1 MRKCGI
7 ALLLTILAALP
18 LMAQRSG
25 DGFFQTAKSSIE
37 TYAFDFSL
45 SDFDIISDG
54 DYCTIAVQGFSSSSQ
69 EAGNP
74 ELPVFHQIIAVP
86 QGATPKLNFTVG
98 PTVSRS
104 LGQRLLHPAQPHQFK
119 NRPADFVIDNEVYAR
134 DAFFALP
141 AVSITELGT
150 MRGLRLL
157 RITVS
162 PFQYNPQHNVLL
174 FHSIISAEIT
184 FEGADVQ
191 ATVSE
196 LERHH
201 GISPVA
207 AVANRAAFLNLL
219 SHQRQI
225 PPKFVVVAQ
234 DTFQKALQPFLQ
246 WKRQKGFNVVEV
258 YTRGGDTCTY
268 IRSRLDS
275 LWRSATPIDLS
286 PDFIAIVGDVKH
298 IPAFGGKI
306 RIPGLAAHSTD
317 LYYAEYT
324 GDFYPEAAYGRI
336 SVADTAELTSVLNKM
351 LAYERYIFADT
362 AFLNRVTLVAGRES
376 RAPAPT
382 VTNGQINY
390 LKRTYLSQNPDFD
403 THYYYNPA
411 SETQLHQIVRDLDS
425 GASLVNYTSHC
436 LSTGWY
442 RPTFTSSGV
451 DTLSNIGKYF
461 FAVNNCCLSSRFS
474 ESRCFGEALLRK
486 SDAGAVGVIGAANE
500 TLWEEDYYW
509 ALGAKGTVSLDA
521 QYNPDRL
528 GAFDRLLHTH
538 GEPYAETATTAG
550 EMLMAGTFGLAQMG
564 MAYENYYWEIY
575 NLLGDPSLMPYF
587 GIPHNIS
594 LDYPDSVPAGTTQIA
609 LHGTPYAR
617 VALMHDTLLLASV
630 QLDSAGLATAFF
642 PQPIETDALL
652 LTATAQFCKPLMDT
666 IVVFS
671 PRVSKMVIVS
681 AAVSDSL
688 GAGVAD
694 QFVKAGNAYAFDFV
708 LKNYGGDTAKNVTLT
723 LQSLDRK
730 CSVPASTYRKTFILA
745 NDTACANGTFTFVP
759 NSTLPDNDIVSLVA
773 SLFSDNG
780 DTCVRRFDF
789 LVRSAL
795 VEAGAVS
802 VERNGIP
809 VTQLRPSE
817 TYTLKV
823 RINNSG
829 SGISDT
835 VLVSARIE
843 NSGGVVSSPDT
854 VGINALQP
862 QSSGT
867 AEFVFSIAAN
877 ATSYIDIAV
886 SATHRGIVAERIIR
900 LPLGKAMETFESGDF
915 TRFRWDTTHS
925 FAWII
930 DTVSSRAHAG
940 SFCVRTAPITH
951 KQQSVLSIAMTT
963 IADDSIT
970 FWRRTSTE
978 ANSDYLSFLVD
989 GVVQGKYSGSGHFER
1004 MAYFVPKGEHLF
1016 SWVYEKDGSINGDS
1030 DCAWLDDIT
1039 FPLSQM
1045 DTAYHPHTGLG
1056 ITVAD
1061 GEKYC
1066 RVYPNPA
1073 NTFFVVENLGNDYF
1087 EMTLADTYGKVVD
1100 KKMITRGEK
1109 TYYSTAKLR
1118 CGVYILIFHGKNDV
1132 FANKIIITK

>member
-1 MRKCGI
+1 MRRCGI

-25 DGFFQTAKSSIE
+25 NGFFQTAKSSIE

-45 SDFDIISDG
+45 SDFDIIPDG

-207 AVANRAAFLNLL
+207 AVANHAAFLNL
-219 SHQRQI
+219 SSQQRQI
-225 PPKFVVVAQ
+225 PPKLVVVAQ

-509 ALGAKGTVSLDA
+509 ALGAKGTVSLDV

-538 GEPYAETATTAG
+538 GEPYAETAPTAG
-550 EMLMAGTFGLAQMG
+550 EMLVAGTFGLTQMG

-575 NLLGDPSLMPYF
+575 NLLGDPSLMPYM
-587 GIPHNIS
+587 GVPQRITLAI
-594 LDYPDSVPAGTTQIA
+594 PDSLPCGTTTVPLQ
-609 LHGTPYAR
+609 GTPHAR
-617 VALMHDTLLLASV
+617 VAFFQDSLLLASV
-630 QLDSAGLATAFF
+630 LLDSNGDATADFLR
-642 PQPIETDALL
+642 PISQSQLYV
-652 LTATAQFCKPLMDT
+652 TATAQFHKPLIDT
-666 IVVFS
+666 
-671 PRVSKMVIVS
+671 VSTFVPSGANVAIS
-681 AAVSDSL
+681 ATRVSDSFGRTVENQWL
-688 GAGVAD
+688 GAGLR
-694 QFVKAGNAYAFDFV
+694 YTIDF
-708 LKNYGGDTAKNVTLT
+708 KITNFGTDTAKNVILE
-723 LQSLDRK
+723 LLSLDGK
-730 CSVPASTYRKTFILA
+730 SAIATSLFAVGDIAGH
-745 NDTACANGTFTFVP
+745 DTSHLSGIFVP
-759 NSTLPDNDIVSLVA
+759 NRNLSQNELLSLNVVA
-773 SLFSDNG
+773 YSDSG
-780 DTCVRRFDF
+780 DTCCRRYDF
-789 LVRSAL
+789 LAQSA
-795 VEAGAVS
+795 AVQLGVVTIS
-802 VERNGIP
+802 QNGTP
-809 VTQLRPSE
+809 VTQLSRGE
-817 TYTLKV
+817 TFTLIV
-823 RINNSG
+823 PVVNTG
-829 SGISDT
+829 STSADSVHVFAGMEARFGSVSLPDT
-835 VLVSARIE
+835 VLLSTHPTL
-843 NSGGVVSSPDT
+843 SSD
-854 VGINALQP
+854 
-862 QSSGT
+862 T
-867 AEFVFSIAAN
+867 AEFVFSVTAN
-877 ATSYIDIAV
+877 DVNYIDITV
-886 SATHRGIVAERIIR
+886 GVIFCGNVAEKLLRI
-900 LPLGKAMETFESGDF
+900 PLGKAHETFESGDF
-915 TRFRWDTTHS
+915 SRFAWDTTHPN
-925 FAWII
+925 AWII
-930 DTVSSRAHAG
+930 DTVVSRAHAG
-940 SFCVRTAPITH
+940 SFCARTAPITH

-963 IADDSIT
+963 IVDDTIS

-978 ANSDYLSFLVD
+978 ASSDYLSFYVD
-989 GVVQGKYSGSGHFER
+989 DVRQGRWEGSGHWER
-1004 MAYFVPKGEHLF
+1004 MAFLVPKGRHVF
-1016 SWVYEKDGSINGDS
+1016 KWVYEKDGSINGGS
-1030 DCAWLDDIT
+1030 DCAWIDDIV

-1045 DTAYHPHTGLG
+1045 DTTSRMSPVLG
-1056 ITVAD
+1056 ISENV
-1061 GEKYC
+1061 EKKIC
-1066 RVYPNPA
+1066 NVYPNPA
-1073 NTFFVVENLGNDYF
+1073 NAFFVVETIGNESFDMSVCDAF
-1087 EMTLADTYGKVVD
+1087 GKIVD
-1100 KKMITRGEK
+1100 KKMIKPGEK
-1109 TYYSTAKLR
+1109 LYYSTSKLR
-1118 CGVYILIFHGKNDV
+1118 CGVYILLFSGKNDV
-1132 FANKIIITK
+1132 FAKKIIISNK